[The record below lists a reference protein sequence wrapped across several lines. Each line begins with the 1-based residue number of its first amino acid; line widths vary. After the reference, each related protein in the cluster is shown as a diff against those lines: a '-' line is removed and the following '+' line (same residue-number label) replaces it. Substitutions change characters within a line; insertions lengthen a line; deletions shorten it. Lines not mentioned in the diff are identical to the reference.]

1 MIADSSSDSRELPP
15 VDLLILG
22 LGDLDRGLG
31 TEGDNFS
38 SMDSL
43 RGCMGEGWDDS
54 PVVIGE
60 AVMGDDGE
68 LVTMDTGVIMVEG
81 LVKVTAGVTGLGGA
95 DLGIGSTR
103 VC

>member
-1 MIADSSSDSRELPP
+1 MADSSSDSRELPP

-22 LGDLDRGLG
+22 GLGDLDKGLG

-43 RGCMGEGWDDS
+43 SGCMGEGWDDS
-54 PVVIGE
+54 AVAVVE
-60 AVMGDDGE
+60 AVMGDNGE
-68 LVTMDTGVIMVEG
+68 LVTMDTGVIRVEG